1 MELMKRKKTGLR
13 RTKEDVVFDTIC
25 TILLLFCVVIVAY
38 PIWFV
43 VVASFSDPIYV
54 NNGTFLL
61 WPKGF
66 NVEGYIKVFEDKQL
80 WTGYFNTIIYTVGG
94 TALGTMITLL
104 AGYAF
109 SRDDLPGNGIIM
121 KLFIFTMY
129 FGGGTIPLYLVIKN
143 LGLLDTRA
151 ILIILGS
158 VSVYNIIIVR
168 SFMAS
173 SIPKE
178 LFEAATIDGCGN
190 GYFFIRVV
198 LPLSK
203 AIIAVV
209 ALYIAVAHWNSYFNA
224 LMYLLDEAKQPLQIY
239 LRQVLLAVNIAS
251 SDASLDPE
259 TIVALQEAVQLIK
272 YSSIIVATVPI
283 LCVYP
288 FIQKYFVKGVMIGSI
303 KG

>member
-1 MELMKRKKTGLR
+1 MELMKRKKGLR
-13 RTKEDVVFDTIC
+13 RVNGDVVFDTIC
-25 TILLLFCVVIVAY
+25 TILLIFCVVIVAY
-38 PIWFV
+38 PLWFV

-66 NVEGYIKVFEDKQL
+66 NVNGYIKVFEDKQL

-94 TALGTMITLL
+94 TSLGTAIVLL

-109 SRDDLPGNGIIM
+109 SRNDLPGNGIIM
-121 KLFIFTMY
+121 KLFVFTMY

-143 LGLLDTRA
+143 LRLLDTRA

-173 SIPKE
+173 SIPQE

-190 GYFFIRVV
+190 GYFFVKVV
-198 LPLSK
+198 VPLSK
-203 AIIAVV
+203 AIIAVI

-224 LMYLLDEAKQPLQIY
+224 LMYLLDEAKRPLQIY
-239 LRQVLLAVNIAS
+239 LRDVLLSVNIAS
-251 SDASLDPE
+251 NDQSLDSE
-259 TIVALQEAVQLIK
+259 SIMALQEAVQLIK
-272 YSSIIVATVPI
+272 YSSIIVATGPI